1 MLHIFCNGPHL
12 RGGSG
17 IANDEKICCCIV
29 DIPKVDA
36 DDVFSLF
43 LLDTVNDNLYI
54 GLGGLFLARL
64 FFLYLERFDSC

>member
-1 MLHIFCNGPHL
+1 M
-12 RGGSG
+12 
-17 IANDEKICCCIV
+17 